1 MSAIQV
7 AAVSERAE
15 ADKARL
21 QGSLSG
27 GEAAFSS
34 LYRRL
39 SLPLFS
45 MVFEIVK
52 DQKDAED
59 VLQEAFVQIW
69 KKAATYDPPRA
80 PVFTWAV
87 MIARSKAIDRLRAR
101 RRNLPLAAA
110 AVAESETVS
119 PISLEPVDECLQR
132 SDEKVRV
139 RIALSRIPAAERAAL
154 DLAFFSGLTQ
164 SEIAQKLEAPIEA
177 TRARIRRG
185 LLVLRGTL
193 AEAA

>member
-1 MSAIQV
+1 M
-7 AAVSERAE
+7 
-15 ADKARL
+15 
-21 QGSLSG
+21 
-27 GEAAFSS
+27 
-34 LYRRL
+34 YRRL

-101 RRNLPLAAA
+101 RRNLPLAAV